1 MYDIIVKNKQKGRWE
16 FVYYYKRLRDLR
28 EDNDLTQR
36 EIAALLQT
44 TQQVYSEYEKG
55 IREIPLHKIIL
66 LAKYYNVSLDY
77 LTNLISTKRK
87 LR

>member
-1 MYDIIVKNKQKGRWE
+1 MYDIIVETKQKGRWK
-16 FVYYYKRLRDLR
+16 FVYYYRRLRDLR
-28 EDNDLTQR
+28 EDNDLKQR
-36 EIAALLQT
+36 EIAAILQT

-55 IREIPLHKIIL
+55 IREIPLHKIIT

-77 LTNLISTKRK
+77 LTNLTDIKRK

>member
-1 MYDIIVKNKQKGRWE
+1 M
-16 FVYYYKRLRDLR
+16 YYYKRLRDLR

-36 EIAALLQT
+36 QVAELIQT

-55 IREIPLHKIIL
+55 IREIPLFKIII

-77 LTNLISTKRK
+77 ITELTDEKRTLK
-87 LR
+87 

>member
-1 MYDIIVKNKQKGRWE
+1 MYDIIVKNKQKGRWK